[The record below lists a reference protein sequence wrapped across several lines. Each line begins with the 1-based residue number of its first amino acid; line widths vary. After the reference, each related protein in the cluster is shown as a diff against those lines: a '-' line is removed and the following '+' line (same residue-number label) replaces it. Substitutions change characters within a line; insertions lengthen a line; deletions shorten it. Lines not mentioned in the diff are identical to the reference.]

1 VPRLALVALA
11 ALLFAT
17 SAQAD
22 GILVQGDFPKLKVE
36 VGKTV
41 EAAVGHY
48 RGAWG
53 CDDATLVTADIITK
67 DDTNY
72 WVVTGVKV
80 GSTQCRV
87 GQVSL
92 GGYAV
97 FDVYVTAPA
106 KVAPPKSKP

>member
-1 VPRLALVALA
+1 MTRLALGLA
-11 ALLFAT
+11 FGLLAT
-17 SAQAD
+17 TARAD
-22 GILVQGDFPKLKVE
+22 GILVPGDFPKLNVE

-72 WVVTGVKV
+72 WVVTGVKA

-87 GQVSL
+87 GIWNQ

-97 FDVYVTAPA
+97 FDVYVTDPPP
-106 KVAPPKSKP
+106 PPKKAK

>member
-1 VPRLALVALA
+1 VTRLALGLA
-11 ALLFAT
+11 FGLLAT
-17 SAQAD
+17 TARAD
-22 GILVQGDFPKLKVE
+22 GILVPGDFPKLNVE

-72 WVVTGVKV
+72 WVVTGVKA

-87 GQVSL
+87 GLVSL

-106 KVAPPKSKP
+106 KKAAPKK